1 MSLRGRHN
9 SVSTLAE
16 TASFLVVRLGAHYF
30 ALPANGVRGV
40 LTQEEVGHEEAITTA
55 GTVYQPV
62 DLAQWL
68 SITADL
74 SGHEM
79 RTVLYSTEHS
89 RGAIRVEQVMGLMD
103 IERKDCLPLP
113 LQFQNDER
121 HWFDGMLLYQDQLVL
136 ILNLLWMLG
145 ELSGVVSAS
154 VRKAEQLVEGN
165 PATVGGVC

>member
-1 MSLRGRHN
+1 MSLRGRNN
-9 SVSTLAE
+9 SMSTLAE
-16 TASFLVVRLGAHYF
+16 TESFLVVRLGDYYF
-30 ALPANGVRGV
+30 ALPATGVRGV
-40 LTQEEVGHEEAITTA
+40 LTQEEVGHEEAVTTA

-62 DLAQWL
+62 DLAQRL

-89 RGAIRVEQVMGLMD
+89 QGAIRVEQVMGLRD
-103 IERKDCLPLP
+103 IERKDRLPLP
-113 LQFQNDER
+113 SQFQNDER

-145 ELSGVVSAS
+145 ELSGVVSAP
-154 VRKAEQLVEGN
+154 VRKVEQLIKGT
-165 PATVGGVC
+165 PATVGGAC